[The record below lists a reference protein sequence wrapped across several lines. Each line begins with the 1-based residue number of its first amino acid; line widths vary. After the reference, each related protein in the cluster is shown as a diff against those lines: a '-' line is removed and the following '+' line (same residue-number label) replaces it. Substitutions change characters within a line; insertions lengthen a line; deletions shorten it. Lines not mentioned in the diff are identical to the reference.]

1 MADDVLVLGAGEIG
15 SGWRLPDTARAAII
29 VGDSVHAVLPMLA
42 PGSIDGTV
50 TDPPYSSGGAFRGDR
65 AGSTAVK
72 YIHNNETNVAWQL
85 PDFFGDT
92 RDGLAHLF
100 WLQTALALAWASMR
114 EGAFCAMFTDWRQL
128 AAAILA
134 IQGANFTFRGV
145 RPWLKPPG
153 AYRVFYEFPH
163 QDCEFLVW
171 GIRGAAQIRDD
182 FEVSPPSPWMHKAP
196 RGGEKRHQ
204 TEKPLQVM
212 RDLVRVVPR
221 GGVILD
227 PFAGSGT
234 TLEAALIEG
243 RRAVGVELSPDYA
256 QVIAERLNAVQ
267 TPVAAAEQPSL
278 FGGADGR

>member
-1 MADDVLVLGAGEIG
+1 MADVLVLKARDLTHD
-15 SGWRLPDTARAAII
+15 WRIPDGVRAAII

-42 PGSIDGTV
+42 PGSIDGTI

-72 YIHNNETNVAWQL
+72 YITNNETNVVGQL
-85 PDFFGDT
+85 PNFFGDT

-100 WLQTALALAWASMR
+100 WLQTALALSWASMR
-114 EGAFCAMFTDWRQL
+114 EGGFCAMFTDWRQL

-153 AYRVFYEFPH
+153 AYRQFYEFPH

-196 RGGEKRHQ
+196 RGEEKRHQ

-221 GGVILD
+221 GGVVLD

-243 RRAVGVELSPDYA
+243 RRAIGVELSERYA
-256 QVIAERLNAVQ
+256 KVIAERLNAVEVGAEPHAQ
-267 TPVAAAEQPSL
+267 TAL
-278 FGGADGR
+278 FGGTRG

>member
-1 MADDVLVLGAGEIG
+1 MSDVIVLR
-15 SGWRLPDTARAAII
+15 SCDLTPGWRLPDGVRAAII

-42 PGSIDGTV
+42 PGSIDALI

-72 YIHNNETNVAWQL
+72 YIHNNETNAAGQL

-100 WLQTALALAWASMR
+100 WLQTALALGWAAMR

-134 IQGANFTFRGV
+134 IQGANFTYRGV

-153 AYRVFYEFPH
+153 AYRIFYEFPH

-171 GIRGAAQIRDD
+171 GVRGAVQIRED
-182 FEVSPPSPWMHKAP
+182 FEVSPSSPWMHKAP
-196 RGGEKRHQ
+196 RGEEKRHQ

-243 RRAVGVELSPDYA
+243 RRAIGVELSEDYA
-256 QVIAERLNAVQ
+256 QVIANRLNVIQRPCAPASQ
-267 TPVAAAEQPSL
+267 SSL
-278 FGGADGR
+278 FGGP